1 MDKHQLSPQLF
12 ALFPIVMGLI
22 GIFCPRF
29 IFFINEGWKFRD
41 AEPSDW
47 FLLLTRLGGVMSVIF
62 GLVIFF
68 KG

>member
-1 MDKHQLSPQLF
+1 MSSHQLPPHLF
-12 ALFPIVMGLI
+12 VLFPIGMGLL

-47 FLLLTRLGGVMSVIF
+47 FLLITRIGGFVSLIF
-62 GLVIFF
+62 GLIIFF